1 MTTECGA
8 GLHDGVR
15 VVANCSLEPG
25 HTGWHADDE
34 LARAWAPTV
43 PVDELPHMPGCTDPG
58 HRPLT
63 SLCTTEPY
71 RTGIPWA
78 SA

>member
-8 GLHDGVR
+8 GLHDGLR
-15 VVANCSLEPG
+15 VVAHCSLEPG
-25 HTGWHADDE
+25 HTGWHDAGDCVWPATVPADD
-34 LARAWAPTV
+34 
-43 PVDELPHMPGCTDPG
+43 LPHMPGCTDPG

-71 RTGIPWA
+71 RTGIPWT